1 MSRYPSC
8 DHRGN
13 MYFPPVYF
21 RCDAMT
27 NKGFTLIEILVAVV
41 IFSVL
46 MTTIFSSF
54 KAFVMSSDHIQTA
67 ISRDETMGPPLK
79 IISRDLMMAH
89 FSLLPAYVKPDT
101 RSIPDPFR
109 MVGTQDNVGGEAFSR
124 VRFVSRGLLTV
135 QGDEHQRLVQIL
147 YYVRANEDGRFDL
160 CRSESLPP
168 WEDGVENDCDPL
180 LIRDISAFDLSFFN
194 GENEMFT
201 QWDSD
206 AEAFDHATP
215 HAIGVMIR
223 SQNANAQDDTL
234 AGDAIMTSILLPV
247 QRDALE

>member
-8 DHRGN
+8 EHKGN
-13 MYFPPVYF
+13 MHFFSVSL
-21 RCDAMT
+21 RCDAT
-27 NKGFTLIEILVAVV
+27 ANKGFTLIEILVAVV
-41 IFSVL
+41 IFSIL

-54 KAFVMSSDHIQTA
+54 KAFVMSSEHIQTA

-79 IISRDLMMAH
+79 IISRDLMMVH
-89 FSLLPAYVKPDT
+89 FSLPPAYVKPDT
-101 RSIPDPFR
+101 RSTPDPFR
-109 MVGTQDNVGGEAFSR
+109 LLGTQDNVGGEEFSR
-124 VRFVSRGLLTV
+124 VWFVSRGLLTV
-135 QGDEHQRLVQIL
+135 QGDKHQRLVQII
-147 YYVRANEDGRFDL
+147 YYVRANEDGGFDL
-160 CRSESLPP
+160 CRSEALPP

-215 HAIGVMIR
+215 DAIGVMIR
-223 SQNANAQDDTL
+223 SKDANAQDDTL
-234 AGDAIMTSILLPV
+234 TGDTIMTSIILPV
-247 QRDALE
+247 RRDALE

>member
-8 DHRGN
+8 EHKGN
-13 MYFPPVYF
+13 MYFFSVYF
-21 RCDAMT
+21 RCDAMA

-41 IFSVL
+41 IFSIL

-79 IISRDLMMAH
+79 IISRDLMIAH
-89 FSLLPAYVKPDT
+89 CSLPPAYVKPDT
-101 RSIPDPFR
+101 RSTPDPFR
-109 MVGTQDNVGGEAFSR
+109 LLGSQENVGGEEFSR

-135 QGDEHQRLVQIL
+135 QGDEHERLVQII
-147 YYVRANEDGRFDL
+147 YYVRANDNGGFDL

-180 LIRDISAFDLSFFN
+180 LIRDISAFELSFFN

-215 HAIGVMIR
+215 HAIGVIIR
-223 SQNANAQDDTL
+223 SKDANAQDDTL
-234 AGDAIMTSILLPV
+234 AGDAIMTSIILPV